1 MSKRHRSKFV
11 ETHRPERKHLYHVNA
26 YVSISKDNNYNG
38 LEQFKY
44 VLNLWVSNNVKK
56 YKAS

>member
-11 ETHRPERKHLYHVNA
+11 ETHQSERKHLYHVNA
-26 YVSISKDNNYNG
+26 YVSISKDNNYNV

-44 VLNLWVSNNVKK
+44 VLNL
-56 YKAS
+56 

>member
-11 ETHRPERKHLYHVNA
+11 ETHQSERKHLYHVNA
-26 YVSISKDNNYNG
+26 YVSISKDNNYNV